1 MCSRETLHAWWD
13 KALILEASCLPEIVE
28 WVNWRARVCGV
39 PTITI
44 HKFKHSKSWVLTYQ
58 QPTFPMDGYML
69 LSLEPDHKIM
79 IHKHKKSVLDISESP
94 SNITDNQMS
103 LLERYI
109 LELYG
114 SRASSLGAARLD
126 RFNKSSD
133 NDLRALPP
141 SRDVLRQ
148 QSGYLWRQSVEEVV
162 LPDPRIGG
170 GI

>member
-1 MCSRETLHAWWD
+1 MSSFYGKGKCKMYDIWMNCSYKDQMTELFIQ
-13 KALILEASCLPEIVE
+13 L
-28 WVNWRARVCGV
+28 G
-39 PTITI
+39 
-44 HKFKHSKSWVLTYQ
+44 KF
-58 QPTFPMDGYML
+58 
-69 LSLEPDHKIM
+69 
-79 IHKHKKSVLDISESP
+79 P
-94 SNITDNQMS
+94 SDVTDNQMS